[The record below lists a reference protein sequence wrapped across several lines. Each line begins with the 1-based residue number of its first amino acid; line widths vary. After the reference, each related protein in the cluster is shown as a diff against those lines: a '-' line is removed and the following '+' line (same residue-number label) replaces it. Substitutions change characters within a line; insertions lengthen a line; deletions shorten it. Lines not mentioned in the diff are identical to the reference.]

1 MTCTVPLT
9 STAWISPT
17 RLRLFGLLVALE
29 AIADKVVVCDEDT
42 RFVDA
47 VELEVAV
54 ECDEDTRFVNV
65 VELEVAVVVGL
76 ADVMVLV
83 IAE

>member
-1 MTCTVPLT
+1 MRT
-9 STAWISPT
+9 
-17 RLRLFGLLVALE
+17 LLVALE

-47 VELEVAV
+47 VELDVAV

-76 ADVMVLV
+76 VDVMVFV

>member
-1 MTCTVPLT
+1 MRTL
-9 STAWISPT
+9 S
-17 RLRLFGLLVALE
+17 VALE

-42 RFVDA
+42 RFVDS

-54 ECDEDTRFVNV
+54 VCDEDTRFVKV
-65 VELEVAVVVGL
+65 VKLEAAVVVGL
-76 ADVMVLV
+76 ADVMMFD